1 MMLSSKCYF
10 QFKPFRYVIDE
21 YAIARRAVLVRLF
34 IEALTEG
41 GPGGNPKPIEMHAHD
56 PKRYIG
62 DMFAW
67 LHGYIPSEKD
77 NLIMLFKQCDKNG
90 KHPCIIFNI
99 AGNIQF
105 QCFVRRYF

>member
-1 MMLSSKCYF
+1 MLSSKCYF
-10 QFKPFRYVIDE
+10 QFEYFRYVIDE

-90 KHPCIIFNI
+90 K
-99 AGNIQF
+99 
-105 QCFVRRYF
+105 